1 MSDTL
6 PGPPAD
12 PSVASSITRNQQTLG
27 GLADMLARYER
38 ALQFKGPFVRS
49 MSGQQVSGWSEI
61 QGQAA
66 HSAGL
71 ASFRQQIESLDRY
84 QELRTFTLRQWGEQ
98 LTATICGRLVGE
110 LLRRFPEMNAPQI
123 ECLSIREAVQLLLI
137 EAPNAARVRGRED
150 DPTVSNLYQLI
161 DTGDALALVPHRW
174 RELTPLDP
182 NGYDAGWREQGK
194 IWHAVF
200 GGNGVA
206 GLVQRASAELRGE
219 VETTAII
226 REMGNWLERWG
237 RAFRP
242 FPPVGDRDSII
253 AEQAALPVEWW
264 LHRRGLLDTLTR
276 LGVMVPDDL
285 TARPALNQTWNR
297 RELVTHC
304 DLMGWLSCSRP
315 VVQYPA
321 AREVAPA
328 TPPASKPKRS
338 AQQGDGRAK
347 LISLLTA
354 HHKYEKGSCMN
365 PEPIGNNDLARKAE
379 VEKSTASAFFKKEF
393 KGYSKYRACCRDVGR
408 LADALTA
415 LNGEF
420 SPHDLY
426 GRRPPGEDDRHE
438 KE

>member
-1 MSDTL
+1 MNST
-6 PGPPAD
+6 
-12 PSVASSITRNQQTLG
+12 
-27 GLADMLARYER
+27 
-38 ALQFKGPFVRS
+38 GPFVKRLD
-49 MSGQQVSGWSEI
+49 GKPVSGSGLI
-61 QGQAA
+61 FGPAY
-66 HSAGL
+66 HSAIMAG
-71 ASFRQQIESLDRY
+71 FRDDIESVDGF
-84 QELRTFTLRQWGEQ
+84 QELRTFTLREWGEQ
-98 LTATICGRLVGE
+98 LTAAVCHRLIGE
-110 LLRRFPEMNAPQI
+110 LLRWFPEMSAPQVEGI
-123 ECLSIREAVQLLLI
+123 TVREAVDLLLSV
-137 EAPNAARVRGRED
+137 AMGAARARGQED
-150 DPTVSNLYQLI
+150 DPTVSNLFRLV

-174 RELTPLDP
+174 RELTPLCP
-182 NGYDAGWREQGK
+182 TGYDEGIREQGE

-206 GLVQRASAELRGE
+206 VLVQRASAELRGE

-226 REMGNWLERWG
+226 REMGQWLERWG

-242 FPPVGDRDSII
+242 FAPVGDRDSIMR
-253 AEQAALPVEWW
+253 EQAALPVEWW
-264 LHRRGLLDTLTR
+264 LQRRGLLDTLTR

-315 VVQYPA
+315 VVQYTA

-328 TPPASKPKRS
+328 TLPASKPKRS
-338 AQQGDGRAK
+338 TQRGDGRAK

-365 PEPIGNNDLARKAE
+365 PEPIGNNDLARKAG
-379 VEKSTASAFFKKEF
+379 VEESTASAFFKKEF
-393 KGYSKYRACCRDVGR
+393 KGYSKYRACCGDVGR